1 MAKVRVQDGD
11 LVVEVEGLDK
21 LWALKS
27 SLTIPLDH
35 VRGATEDSGIA
46 TDGAGIR
53 VGGARVPGV
62 ITAGTFRRDGEKI
75 FWDVH
80 NPQNVLVIELRDET
94 YARLVIEV
102 EDPRA
107 TAKLVHTAIST
118 Q

>member
-1 MAKVRVQDGD
+1 MAKVQVQDGD

-27 SLTIPLDH
+27 NLTIPLHH
-35 VRGATEDSGIA
+35 VRGATQDPGIA
-46 TDGAGIR
+46 TQRAGIR
-53 VGGARVPGV
+53 IGGAQVPGV
-62 ITAGTFRRDGEKI
+62 ITAGTFHQDGERI

-80 NPQNVLVIELRDET
+80 NPQNVLVIELHDET

-107 TAKLVHTAIST
+107 TARLVQEAISN